1 MFLRTRSGNRTKV
14 HLLSLKNE
22 AQSGYGTKKFY
33 QEYVSGMSRDRI
45 SKELTAD
52 SERLKLLYKEAVE
65 DIERSQGQQLPGH
78 IKFMRLMSDL
88 TQRLNPTRRLA
99 FGLGSVSFVGH
110 YLLSF
115 LGASEF
121 VFFSGLLL
129 PFAFGSMFLLLL
141 VELLEKSD
149 VQKEID
155 LARDIQLSLLPGTSL
170 NKDDLEVYS
179 FAHTAKE
186 VGGDYLDVIDTEKGT
201 YVVIADV
208 SGKGLSAALYMV
220 RMQAL
225 VNLLIHKEQPTPK
238 DLFLQLNDFVKS
250 NSKDKTF
257 VTGCVAFFPSDK
269 EEFEYVRAGHN
280 IPVYYSRERDAT
292 FNLRAN
298 GFALGMTSTSILG
311 QHLEVKRFH
320 FKPGDSVLLYTDG
333 LNESRNERGE
343 EYGEERIES
352 LMEIY
357 GSLHAKTIVQKIQS
371 SLEAFIGTV
380 QPADDVTFT
389 CIHRPEKVIQKR
401 LPKPVDVN

>member
-1 MFLRTRSGNRTKV
+1 M
-14 HLLSLKNE
+14 SLKNE

-33 QEYVSGMSRDRI
+33 KEYVSGMSRDRI

-52 SERLKLLYKEAVE
+52 TDRLKLLYKEAVE

-78 IKFMRLMSDL
+78 VKFLRVFSDL

-99 FGLGSVSFVGH
+99 FGLGSVSFVSH
-110 YLLSF
+110 YLISF
-115 LGASEF
+115 FGLENIL
-121 VFFSGLLL
+121 FFSGLLL
-129 PFAFGSMFLLLL
+129 PFGFISMFLLLL

-170 NKDDLEVYS
+170 NKENLEVYS

-201 YVVIADV
+201 YVIIADV
-208 SGKGLSAALYMV
+208 SGKGLTAALYMV

-225 VNLLIHKEQPTPK
+225 VNMIVAKEHPTPK
-238 DLFLQLNDFVKS
+238 ELFIQLNNYVKS
-250 NSKDKTF
+250 NSRDKTF
-257 VTGCVAFFPSDK
+257 VTGCVAYFPNDK

-280 IPVYYSRERDAT
+280 IPVYYNRERDT
-292 FNLRAN
+292 TYNLKAD
-298 GFALGMTSTSILG
+298 GFALGMTNSNLLEK
-311 QHLEVKRFH
+311 HLEVKKFH

-333 LNESRNERGE
+333 LNEARNFRGE
-343 EYGEERIES
+343 EYGEERIQS

-357 GSLHAKTIVQKIQS
+357 GSLHAKTIVKKVQS
-371 SLEAFIGTV
+371 SLEAFIG
-380 QPADDVTFT
+380 QEAPLDDITFT
-389 CIHRPEKVIQKR
+389 CVHRPE
-401 LPKPVDVN
+401 

>member
-1 MFLRTRSGNRTKV
+1 
-14 HLLSLKNE
+14 
-22 AQSGYGTKKFY
+22 
-33 QEYVSGMSRDRI
+33 
-45 SKELTAD
+45 
-52 SERLKLLYKEAVE
+52 
-65 DIERSQGQQLPGH
+65 
-78 IKFMRLMSDL
+78 
-88 TQRLNPTRRLA
+88 
-99 FGLGSVSFVGH
+99 
-110 YLLSF
+110 
-115 LGASEF
+115 
-121 VFFSGLLL
+121 
-129 PFAFGSMFLLLL
+129 MFLLLL

-170 NKDDLEVYS
+170 NKENLEVYS

-225 VNLLIHKEQPTPK
+225 VNLLVHKEHPSPK

-250 NSKDKTF
+250 NRKDKTF
-257 VTGCVAFFPSDK
+257 VTGCVAYFPIDK

-280 IPVYYSRERDAT
+280 IPIYYSRERDAT
-292 FNLRAN
+292 FNLKAN
-298 GFALGMTSTSILG
+298 GFALGMTSTNMLE

-320 FKPGDSVLLYTDG
+320 FKAGDSVLLYTDG

-357 GSLHAKTIVQKIQS
+357 GSLHAKTVINKIQS
-371 SLEAFIGTV
+371 SLEAFIGPV
-380 QPADDVTFT
+380 PPADDVTFT
-389 CIHRPEKVIQKR
+389 CIHRPERAPLKQITTKTS
-401 LPKPVDVN
+401 K

>member
-1 MFLRTRSGNRTKV
+1 M
-14 HLLSLKNE
+14 SLKNQ

-33 QEYVSGMSRDRI
+33 KEYVSGMSRERI

-52 SERLKLLYKEAVE
+52 TDRLKLLYKEAVE

-78 IKFMRLMSDL
+78 VKFMSLFSDL

-99 FGLGSVSFVGH
+99 FGVGSLSFVGH
-110 YLLSF
+110 YILGFFGLSNI
-115 LGASEF
+115 

-129 PFAFGSMFLLLL
+129 PLAFSSMFLLLL

-170 NKDDLEVYS
+170 NKKNLEIYS

-186 VGGDYLDVIDTEKGT
+186 VGGDYLDIIDTEKGT
-201 YVVIADV
+201 YVIIADV

-225 VNLLIHKEQPTPK
+225 VNLLVHKEQPSPK

-257 VTGCVAFFPSDK
+257 VTGCVAFFPNDK

-280 IPVYYSRERDAT
+280 IPIYYSKERDAT
-292 FNLRAN
+292 FNLKAN

-311 QHLEVKRFH
+311 QHLEVKKFH
-320 FKPGDSVLLYTDG
+320 FKPGDSVLFYTDG
-333 LNESRNERGE
+333 LNEARNERGE

-357 GSLHAKTIVQKIQS
+357 GSLHAKTVVNKIQS
-371 SLEAFIGTV
+371 SLEAFIGSE
-380 QPADDVTFT
+380 QPADDITLT
-389 CIHRPEKVIQKR
+389 CIHSPEQVAPKQITEAKVI
-401 LPKPVDVN
+401 

>member
-1 MFLRTRSGNRTKV
+1 
-14 HLLSLKNE
+14 
-22 AQSGYGTKKFY
+22 
-33 QEYVSGMSRDRI
+33 MSRDRI
-45 SKELTAD
+45 TKELSAD
-52 SERLKLLYKEAVE
+52 TDRLKLLYKEAVE
-65 DIERSQGQQLPGH
+65 DIERKQGQQLPGH
-78 IKFMRLMSDL
+78 IKFMQLMTNL
-88 TQRLNPTRRLA
+88 TQRLNPTRRLT
-99 FGLGSVSFVGH
+99 FGLGAVSFVSH
-110 YLLSF
+110 YLLGF
-115 LGASEF
+115 LGLSNV

-129 PFAFGSMFLLLL
+129 PFSFISMFFLLL

-170 NKDDLEVYS
+170 NKENLEVYS

-186 VGGDYLDVIDTEKGT
+186 VGGDYLDVIDTEQGT

-225 VNLLIHKEQPTPK
+225 VNLLIHKEHPSPK

-257 VTGCVAFFPSDK
+257 VTGCVAYFPNDK
-269 EEFEYVRAGHN
+269 NEFEYVRAGHN

-292 FNLRAN
+292 FNLKAN
-298 GFALGMTSTSILG
+298 GFALGMTSTSMLG

-333 LNESRNERGE
+333 LNEARNERGD
-343 EYGEERIES
+343 EYGTERIES

-357 GSLHAKTIVQKIQS
+357 GSLHSKTIVKKIQS
-371 SLEAFIGTV
+371 SLEAFIGPV
-380 QPADDVTFT
+380 PPGDDITFT
-389 CIHRPEKVIQKR
+389 CIHRPEKASASTKKLAVSAEIIP
-401 LPKPVDVN
+401 PK

>member
-1 MFLRTRSGNRTKV
+1 M
-14 HLLSLKNE
+14 SLKNE

-33 QEYVSGMSRDRI
+33 QEYVSGMSRERI

-52 SERLKLLYKEAVE
+52 TDRLKLLYKEAVA
-65 DIERSQGQQLPGH
+65 DIERQQGQQLPGH
-78 IKFMRLMSDL
+78 VKFMRLFSDL

-99 FGLGSVSFVGH
+99 FGVGSVSFVGH
-110 YLLSF
+110 YLLNF
-115 LGASEF
+115 FGLSEF
-121 VFFSGLLL
+121 LFFSGLML
-129 PFAFGSMFLLLL
+129 PIAFSSMFLLLL

-170 NKDDLEVYS
+170 NKENLEVYS

-225 VNLLIHKEQPTPK
+225 VNLLIHKEQPSPK

-257 VTGCVAFFPSDK
+257 VTGCVAYFPNDK

-280 IPVYYSRERDAT
+280 IPIYYSRERDAT
-292 FNLRAN
+292 FNLKAN
-298 GFALGMTSTSILG
+298 GFALGMTSTAMLD

-333 LNESRNERGE
+333 LSEARNERGE

-357 GSLHAKTIVQKIQS
+357 GSLHAKTVVQKIQS

-380 QPADDVTFT
+380 EPADDVTFT
-389 CIHRPEKVIQKR
+389 CIHRPEQAAS
-401 LPKPVDVN
+401 PKLIEEAKQVG

>member
-1 MFLRTRSGNRTKV
+1 M
-14 HLLSLKNE
+14 SLKNE

-33 QEYVSGMSRDRI
+33 QEYVSGMSRERI

-52 SERLKLLYKEAVE
+52 TDRLKLLYKEAVA
-65 DIERSQGQQLPGH
+65 DIERQQGQQLPGH
-78 IKFMRLMSDL
+78 VKFMRLFSDL

-99 FGLGSVSFVGH
+99 FGVGSA
-110 YLLSF
+110 SF
-115 LGASEF
+115 LGYYLLNFFGLSEF
-121 VFFSGLLL
+121 LFFSGLML
-129 PFAFGSMFLLLL
+129 PVAFSSMFLLLL

-170 NKDDLEVYS
+170 NKDNLEVYS

-225 VNLLIHKEQPTPK
+225 VNLLIHKEQPSPK

-257 VTGCVAFFPSDK
+257 VTGCVAYFPNDK

-280 IPVYYSRERDAT
+280 IPIYYSRERDAT
-292 FNLRAN
+292 FNLNAN
-298 GFALGMTSTSILG
+298 GFALGMTSTTMLD

-333 LNESRNERGE
+333 LSEARNERGE

-357 GSLHAKTIVQKIQS
+357 GSLHAKTVVQKIQS

-380 QPADDVTFT
+380 EPADDVTFT
-389 CIHRPEKVIQKR
+389 CIHRPESASSPSLIEEAKQVS
-401 LPKPVDVN
+401 

>member
-1 MFLRTRSGNRTKV
+1 M
-14 HLLSLKNE
+14 SLKNE
-22 AQSGYGTKKFY
+22 AQAGYGTKKFY
-33 QEYVSGMSRDRI
+33 QEYVSGMSRQRI
-45 SKELTAD
+45 SQELTAD
-52 SERLKLLYKEAVE
+52 TDRLKLLYKEAVA
-65 DIERSQGQQLPGH
+65 DIERQQGAQLPSH
-78 IKFMRLMSDL
+78 VKFMRLFSDL

-99 FGLGSVSFVGH
+99 FGVGSVSFVGH
-110 YLLSF
+110 YILNFFGL
-115 LGASEF
+115 SEF
-121 VFFSGLLL
+121 IFFSGLML
-129 PFAFGSMFLLLL
+129 PLAFSSMFLLLL

-170 NKDDLEVYS
+170 NKDNLEVYS

-186 VGGDYLDVIDTEKGT
+186 VGGDYLDVIDTDKGT

-225 VNLLIHKEQPTPK
+225 VNLLIHKEHPSPK

-257 VTGCVAFFPSDK
+257 VTGCVAYFPNDK

-292 FNLRAN
+292 FNLKAN
-298 GFALGMTSTSILG
+298 GFALGMTSTAMLS

-333 LNESRNERGE
+333 LNEARNERDE

-357 GSLHAKTIVQKIQS
+357 GSLHAKTVVQKIQS

-389 CIHRPEKVIQKR
+389 CIHRPEQPGAKLISEAKVVAEK
-401 LPKPVDVN
+401 

>member
-1 MFLRTRSGNRTKV
+1 M
-14 HLLSLKNE
+14 SLKNQ

-33 QEYVSGMSRDRI
+33 KEYVSGMSRERI

-52 SERLKLLYKEAVE
+52 TDRLKLLYKEAVE

-78 IKFMRLMSDL
+78 VKFMSLFSDL

-99 FGLGSVSFVGH
+99 FGVGSLSFVGH
-110 YLLSF
+110 YILGFFGLSNI
-115 LGASEF
+115 

-129 PFAFGSMFLLLL
+129 PLAFSSMFLLLL

-170 NKDDLEVYS
+170 NKTNLEIYS

-186 VGGDYLDVIDTEKGT
+186 VGGDYLDIIDTEKGT
-201 YVVIADV
+201 YVIIADV

-225 VNLLIHKEQPTPK
+225 VNLLVHKEQPSPK

-257 VTGCVAFFPSDK
+257 VTGCVAFFPNDK

-280 IPVYYSRERDAT
+280 IPIYYSKERDAT
-292 FNLRAN
+292 FNLKAN

-311 QHLEVKRFH
+311 QHLEVKKFH
-320 FKPGDSVLLYTDG
+320 FKPGDSVLFYTDG
-333 LNESRNERGE
+333 LNEARNERGE

-357 GSLHAKTIVQKIQS
+357 GSLHAKTVVNKIQS
-371 SLEAFIGTV
+371 SLEAFIGSE
-380 QPADDVTFT
+380 QPADDITLT
-389 CIHRPEKVIQKR
+389 CIHSPEQVAPKQITEAKVI
-401 LPKPVDVN
+401 

>member
-1 MFLRTRSGNRTKV
+1 M
-14 HLLSLKNE
+14 SLKNE

-33 QEYVSGMSRDRI
+33 QEYVSGMSRERI

-52 SERLKLLYKEAVE
+52 TDRLKLLYKEAVA
-65 DIERSQGQQLPGH
+65 DIERQQGQQLPGH
-78 IKFMRLMSDL
+78 VKFMRLFSDL

-99 FGLGSVSFVGH
+99 FGVGSVSFVGH
-110 YLLSF
+110 YLLNF
-115 LGASEF
+115 FGLSEF
-121 VFFSGLLL
+121 LFFSGLML
-129 PFAFGSMFLLLL
+129 PVAFSSMFLLLL

-170 NKDDLEVYS
+170 NKDNLEVYS

-186 VGGDYLDVIDTEKGT
+186 VGGDYLDVIETEKGT

-225 VNLLIHKEQPTPK
+225 VNLLIHKEQPSPK

-257 VTGCVAFFPSDK
+257 VTGCVAYFPNDK

-280 IPVYYSRERDAT
+280 IPIYYSRERDAT
-292 FNLRAN
+292 FNLKAN
-298 GFALGMTSTSILG
+298 GFALGMTTTAMLG

-333 LNESRNERGE
+333 LSEARNERGE

-357 GSLHAKTIVQKIQS
+357 GSLHAKTVVQKIQS

-380 QPADDVTFT
+380 EPADDVTFT
-389 CIHRPEKVIQKR
+389 CIHRPEQAGTPKQVAEAKV
-401 LPKPVDVN
+401 VTEN

>member
-1 MFLRTRSGNRTKV
+1 
-14 HLLSLKNE
+14 
-22 AQSGYGTKKFY
+22 
-33 QEYVSGMSRDRI
+33 MSRERI

-52 SERLKLLYKEAVE
+52 TERLKLLYKEAVE
-65 DIERSQGQQLPGH
+65 DIERQQGQHLPGH
-78 IKFMRLMSDL
+78 VKFMRLFSDL

-99 FGLGSVSFVGH
+99 FGLGSVSVVISTVSSIFG
-110 YLLSF
+110 
-115 LGASEF
+115 
-121 VFFSGLLL
+121 FSGIIPFSELLL
-129 PFAFGSMFLLLL
+129 PFGFISMFLLLL

-170 NKDDLEVYS
+170 NKENLEVYS

-186 VGGDYLDVIDTEKGT
+186 VGGDYLDVIDTDKGT
-201 YVVIADV
+201 YVIIADV
-208 SGKGLSAALYMV
+208 SGKGLTAALYMV

-225 VNLLIHKEQPTPK
+225 VNLLVQKEHPSPK

-257 VTGCVAFFPSDK
+257 VTGCVAFFPNDK

-280 IPVYYSRERDAT
+280 IPVYYSRERDTT
-292 FNLRAN
+292 FNLKAN
-298 GFALGMTSTSILG
+298 GFALGMTSTSMLG

-333 LNESRNERGE
+333 LNEARNERGE
-343 EYGEERIES
+343 EYGTERIES

-357 GSLHAKTIVQKIQS
+357 GSLHSKTVVKKIQS
-371 SLEAFIGTV
+371 SLEAFIGAEP
-380 QPADDVTFT
+380 PADDITFT
-389 CIHRPEKVIQKR
+389 CIHRPEKANTSGTKE
-401 LPKPVDVN
+401 LPAATKEVKAE